1 MGDSWVEV
9 EVEWGE
15 WKEGGRPPKPEG
27 GEEVKDF
34 SSSSEEGKV
43 RKCQKSAFLE
53 AFLEKKSSKKQE
65 VIIGGG

>member
-9 EVEWGE
+9 EGEWGE
-15 WKEGGRPPKPEG
+15 WKEGGRPPKPK

-43 RKCQKSAFLE
+43 RKCQKVPFWKLFS
-53 AFLEKKSSKKQE
+53 KKSLPKSKR
-65 VIIGGG
+65 